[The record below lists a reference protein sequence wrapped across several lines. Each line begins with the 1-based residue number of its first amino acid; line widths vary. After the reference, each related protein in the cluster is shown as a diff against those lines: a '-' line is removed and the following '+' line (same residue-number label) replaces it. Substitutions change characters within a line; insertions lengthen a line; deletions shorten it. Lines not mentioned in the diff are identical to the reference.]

1 MGQMH
6 HGIWNAIRRS
16 LPILAGISER
26 VNGAMDED
34 GRLPLVSHLKSM
46 VKRDGINIIEAEI
59 VDD

>member
-1 MGQMH
+1 MEFGTQ
-6 HGIWNAIRRS
+6 S
-16 LPILAGISER
+16 DVVFPLVDLAGISER